1 MRVHAIVAGAAALV
15 LATGACKSKAQ
26 QEAEAAAKTLEEAGK
41 QMGQAMANAAGA
53 VSGSSDA
60 SGALAGKASEAV
72 DFREL
77 KALLPEELGGMARKS
92 AEGQKSGA
100 MGFTLSMA
108 EARYEKEGGGR
119 IKLTITDAGAVAG
132 MAAMAMYA
140 WAGMEIDK
148 EDENGYEKTTTIN
161 GYRGYEKHNKSN
173 NSSEISLV
181 VGNRFIVQ
189 LDGDDVSVDDLKS
202 ALDKVDLGKL
212 EGMKNVGVK

>member
-1 MRVHAIVAGAAALV
+1 MRVRTVVLGATALLLSV
-15 LATGACKSKAQ
+15 GACKSKAQ
-26 QEAEAAAKTLEEAGK
+26 RDAEAAAKTLEDLGK
-41 QMGQAMANAAGA
+41 QMGQA
-53 VSGSSDA
+53 VTD
-60 SGALAGKASEAV
+60 AGKAAGDVAASGSLEGKATDAV

-77 KALLPEELGGMARKS
+77 KALLPDELGGMARKS
-92 AEGQKSGA
+92 SEGQKSGA

-108 EARYEKEGGGR
+108 EARYEKDSGGR

-148 EDENGYEKTTTIN
+148 EDENGYEKTTTIK
-161 GYRGYEKHNKSN
+161 GYRGYEKFNKSG
-173 NSSEISLV
+173 NSSELSLIV
-181 VGNRFIVQ
+181 ANRFIVQ

-202 ALDKVDLGKL
+202 ALDKIDFGKL

>member
-1 MRVHAIVAGAAALV
+1 MRVRAVVTGAAV
-15 LATGACKSKAQ
+15 LALAVGGCKSKAQ
-26 QEAEAAAKTLEEAGK
+26 QEAEAAAKTLAEAGK
-41 QMGQAMANAAGA
+41 QMSEAITSATGTAGNT
-53 VSGSSDA
+53 A
-60 SGALAGKASEAV
+60 SGGLEGKATEAV

-77 KALLPEELGGMARKS
+77 KALLPDELGGMPRKS

-148 EDENGYEKTTTIN
+148 EDENGYEKTTTIK
-161 GYRGYEKHNKSN
+161 GYRGYEKYNKSS
-173 NSSEISLV
+173 NSSELSLIV
-181 VGNRFIVQ
+181 ANRFIVQ

-202 ALDKVDLGKL
+202 ALDKVDFGKL